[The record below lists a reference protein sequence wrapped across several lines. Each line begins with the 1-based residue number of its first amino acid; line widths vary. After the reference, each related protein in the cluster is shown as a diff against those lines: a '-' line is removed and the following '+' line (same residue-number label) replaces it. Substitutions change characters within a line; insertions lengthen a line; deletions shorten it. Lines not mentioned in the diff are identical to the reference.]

1 MRESNYQIM
10 LRLMIQHDLDTFTD
24 MCDRALAKSQITV
37 SEYDDLIDKKRKE
50 QNNGFNFTTF
60 AKNQRDQ

>member
-1 MRESNYQIM
+1 MKESNYHIM

-37 SEYDDLIDKKRKE
+37 SEYDDLISKAYKYDKHY
-50 QNNGFNFTTF
+50 
-60 AKNQRDQ
+60 D